1 MNKLFSFLAFL
12 LPLFTFAQQSEGEII
27 FTETVQLKIDLD
39 GENEEIR
46 KMMPTSQSFSRNLL
60 FNENASVYKD
70 YEQAT
75 DNSDLE
81 INHESDGMNFKMVMK
96 RPENVFFT
104 DFENGTTINYREFFG
119 RYFLVNGQLKKLA
132 WKMSGEQKKVLGFV
146 CQKAVFQ
153 DTSRTVEAW
162 FTPQIPVAAGP
173 GEWGG
178 LPGMILEV
186 SIDGSARTMVASK
199 VELKALPK
207 DAIEKPTKGKAVT
220 QEEFDKIEQEKM
232 KEMQEE
238 MGGSGGGMKIII
250 KN

>member
-1 MNKLFSFLAFL
+1 
-12 LPLFTFAQQSEGEII
+12 
-27 FTETVQLKIDLD
+27 
-39 GENEEIR
+39 
-46 KMMPTSQSFSRNLL
+46 
-60 FNENASVYKD
+60 
-70 YEQAT
+70 
-75 DNSDLE
+75 LE

-104 DFENGTTINYREFFG
+104 NFENGTTINYREFFG

-186 SIDGSARTMVASK
+186 SIDGGARTMVASK